1 MHDSNNYTNYRLRIN
16 ISPSQNLALTCFEN
30 DINDMVRNIEFR
42 NVRNDFQDK
51 LKEDIH
57 EIRFSQNLYRE
68 DGFAAINKANG
79 PKLDRI
85 AKDIIALFKEDLSCN
100 YKEFHKVKSVD
111 ESALTDVHYVSSQ

>member
-16 ISPSQNLALTCFEN
+16 ISPSQNLTLTCFEN

-68 DGFAAINKANG
+68 DGFAAINNANG

-100 YKEFHKVKSVD
+100 
-111 ESALTDVHYVSSQ
+111 